1 MGKNRVMLPEG
12 SKKEKII
19 DIFDFQEKEKILNQL
34 HKKIDELEARGLNAD
49 KLKTYIF
56 RADKFIETLKEFPD
70 SSNQKFLETADLFQ
84 EVIAELQDRIQE
96 IDKNNTLESSVE
108 PVPELSVL
116 KKQAEDIATMLKL
129 KTGNKD
135 TFEKE
140 LRALVE
146 EMRKIPTKLGE
157 KKKRTKFLKIATA
170 LNLLQ
175 EAVSNLGG
183 TATKETVS
191 KEDIGVLYEGLV
203 ENLQLLDAN
212 ISDLEKKYGAEASV
226 VKNLILD
233 YNKAVEMF
241 EKAEIFFKNKN
252 EVSFKKKK
260 TEIDDFLEKI
270 FSRAES
276 IDKLIEKNKKGDEAL
291 QRFEA
296 LRVSMNK
303 TMDTDSRRKLEK
315 LRNEASNWLYRAID
329 NNDVDEAQNEF
340 AEFERLFKELFDLV
354 SKKTK
359 EEYETVASS
368 KSTEKKGEIN
378 STPSMPNTENKDVEN
393 KKSAE
398 TEGDKEP
405 VVVLQP
411 EKSDDADHEKTNIDF
426 RRQQVDQHGAQ
437 LNRLLIEV
445 AAKNLGIEQEVEAAR
460 EALAAAEKK
469 IHSEP
474 EYDAHIQNYEKKLE
488 ELVVKIDD
496 ATNAKTQQPDAPQF
510 VMPQD
515 KMPIS
520 EEETHAQQ
528 VFQPTPKKGL
538 WARAK
543 EKMAGFGRTLF
554 NKETGKT
561 AVKVAYDSAAS
572 IIGVKFL
579 TDYALK
585 LVGIGDRAQYD
596 REKKEAELSKK
607 DIDKAV
613 KDLFT
618 TFEQQHAGK
627 TLDADKTVDARKA
640 VLEKVVSAAKISAEA
655 KEQLLEKIETIYEK
669 HKENKDKAKAER
681 AEEIKQL
688 LEVYIRSKIE
698 KMKFAKDALN
708 FALTMTGLS
717 AIRGVVYAGTSLLE
731 RARKS
736 SHEFAK
742 QTAGTDR
749 AGAEIDFKTQAK
761 DVFVKSTIETVRG
774 LTFQG
779 ASENA
784 SGKQRVMD
792 FVRALGTVARGLGI
806 TNLII
811 TGGGNHQNIDRIL
824 DQMEH
829 ESFVVAMK
837 DAAVENIKDSFVKFG
852 HTVANPLE
860 GVKKIDRAVGKF
872 TATVLRGE
880 GDYDIADTMHGFG
893 GGSAAEHADGLV
905 SYPDNAGVLEHV
917 DAGVSAFAVEHQLSE
932 RSAQYL
938 DQFDALKTHPDS
950 FDRILHAS
958 HVGGNERSHFTGSKL
973 DNFIEVGGERRAVIF
988 EELLK
993 HDKQAAIKFLEE
1005 QNFSHAHL
1013 AHLAAFAD
1021 KKGNVDFAKFVE
1033 HYNPNDKKMSLALFK
1048 AMQGKENTELANAGL
1063 IRSATFNRN
1072 GRTMRIKGDMEYFGL
1087 DKNGKPILS
1096 GDGQVMVKDVII
1108 KNVQLADVQEQKL
1121 SDDSVLGVEGA
1132 AHQENMDKEMPV
1144 NMYSDVDKEGN
1155 RQFES
1160 KGKASSL
1167 SQETSRYNNQ
1177 DNLPF
1182 AEQNTVIENINQHIQ
1197 TDLVYSDKPKS
1208 AGILVGRTVAVYEAD
1223 KPAEK
1228 NQSIVN
1234 AKIEN
1239 RSPSEAMVSRLEVA
1253 PTEEVNSSPLLES
1266 NSEVKPVVK
1275 IENDSGALEMTEA
1288 QKDYID
1294 RLNKIFNDLTE
1305 NDIGQRMDSFTFKN
1319 GAENRLYDALEQE
1332 PVFKNFRDY
1341 IESIA
1346 NNKQPELDKQKIEEF
1361 GTLLNAY
1368 SAGDQNWYSMIK
1380 NDELRLMLE
1389 PNNDDLPI
1397 IANNSHAVRI
1407 FDQET
1412 QEELFI
1418 TNPQYTFVLKGDKL
1432 LKMDGNKVVD
1442 TWKNYK
1448 EALATAKQ
1456 SSSMNR

>member
-1 MGKNRVMLPEG
+1 LIF
-12 SKKEKII
+12 KKK
-19 DIFDFQEKEKILNQL
+19 KKILNQL

-191 KEDIGVLYEGLV
+191 KEDIGVLYENLV

-212 ISDLEKKYGAEASV
+212 ISDIEKKYGAEASV

-359 EEYETVASS
+359 EEYEAVVSS

-378 STPSMPNTENKDVEN
+378 STSSTPNIENKNVEN
-393 KKSAE
+393 QKSAE
-398 TEGDKEP
+398 KEGDKEP
-405 VVVLQP
+405 VVVSQP
-411 EKSDDADHEKTNIDF
+411 EKSDGADHEKTNIDF
-426 RRQQVDQHGAQ
+426 RRQQVDQHGAR

-488 ELVVKIDD
+488 ELVVKIDG

-554 NKETGKT
+554 NKEIGKT

-579 TDYALK
+579 TDYALSA
-585 LVGIGDRAQYD
+585 VGIGDRAQYN

-613 KDLFT
+613 KDLFA

-640 VLEKVVSAAKISAEA
+640 V
-655 KEQLLEKIETIYEK
+655 
-669 HKENKDKAKAER
+669 
-681 AEEIKQL
+681 
-688 LEVYIRSKIE
+688 
-698 KMKFAKDALN
+698 
-708 FALTMTGLS
+708 
-717 AIRGVVYAGTSLLE
+717 
-731 RARKS
+731 
-736 SHEFAK
+736 
-742 QTAGTDR
+742 
-749 AGAEIDFKTQAK
+749 
-761 DVFVKSTIETVRG
+761 
-774 LTFQG
+774 
-779 ASENA
+779 
-784 SGKQRVMD
+784 
-792 FVRALGTVARGLGI
+792 
-806 TNLII
+806 
-811 TGGGNHQNIDRIL
+811 
-824 DQMEH
+824 
-829 ESFVVAMK
+829 
-837 DAAVENIKDSFVKFG
+837 
-852 HTVANPLE
+852 
-860 GVKKIDRAVGKF
+860 
-872 TATVLRGE
+872 
-880 GDYDIADTMHGFG
+880 
-893 GGSAAEHADGLV
+893 
-905 SYPDNAGVLEHV
+905 
-917 DAGVSAFAVEHQLSE
+917 
-932 RSAQYL
+932 
-938 DQFDALKTHPDS
+938 
-950 FDRILHAS
+950 
-958 HVGGNERSHFTGSKL
+958 
-973 DNFIEVGGERRAVIF
+973 
-988 EELLK
+988 
-993 HDKQAAIKFLEE
+993 
-1005 QNFSHAHL
+1005 
-1013 AHLAAFAD
+1013 
-1021 KKGNVDFAKFVE
+1021 
-1033 HYNPNDKKMSLALFK
+1033 
-1048 AMQGKENTELANAGL
+1048 
-1063 IRSATFNRN
+1063 
-1072 GRTMRIKGDMEYFGL
+1072 
-1087 DKNGKPILS
+1087 
-1096 GDGQVMVKDVII
+1096 
-1108 KNVQLADVQEQKL
+1108 
-1121 SDDSVLGVEGA
+1121 
-1132 AHQENMDKEMPV
+1132 
-1144 NMYSDVDKEGN
+1144 
-1155 RQFES
+1155 
-1160 KGKASSL
+1160 
-1167 SQETSRYNNQ
+1167 
-1177 DNLPF
+1177 
-1182 AEQNTVIENINQHIQ
+1182 
-1197 TDLVYSDKPKS
+1197 
-1208 AGILVGRTVAVYEAD
+1208 
-1223 KPAEK
+1223 
-1228 NQSIVN
+1228 
-1234 AKIEN
+1234 
-1239 RSPSEAMVSRLEVA
+1239 
-1253 PTEEVNSSPLLES
+1253 
-1266 NSEVKPVVK
+1266 
-1275 IENDSGALEMTEA
+1275 
-1288 QKDYID
+1288 
-1294 RLNKIFNDLTE
+1294 
-1305 NDIGQRMDSFTFKN
+1305 
-1319 GAENRLYDALEQE
+1319 
-1332 PVFKNFRDY
+1332 
-1341 IESIA
+1341 
-1346 NNKQPELDKQKIEEF
+1346 
-1361 GTLLNAY
+1361 
-1368 SAGDQNWYSMIK
+1368 
-1380 NDELRLMLE
+1380 
-1389 PNNDDLPI
+1389 
-1397 IANNSHAVRI
+1397 
-1407 FDQET
+1407 
-1412 QEELFI
+1412 
-1418 TNPQYTFVLKGDKL
+1418 
-1432 LKMDGNKVVD
+1432 
-1442 TWKNYK
+1442 
-1448 EALATAKQ
+1448 
-1456 SSSMNR
+1456 